1 MDNFVENFSLH
12 NNSPVNY
19 FITPVVM
26 SVHLTM
32 LICVALSAQ
41 QLKVIEAQRDLWVIH
56 GERCD
61 MLDLVVNYFAR
72 RVDPLLQTVL
82 T

>member
-1 MDNFVENFSLH
+1 VENFFSFRH
-12 NNSPVNY
+12 HATVNHFVSPIIVAVHFFV
-19 FITPVVM
+19 FIRVT
-26 SVHLTM
+26 LATQQFK
-32 LICVALSAQ
+32 VA
-41 QLKVIEAQRDLWVIH
+41 ECQRDLWVIH
-56 GERCD
+56 GARCD